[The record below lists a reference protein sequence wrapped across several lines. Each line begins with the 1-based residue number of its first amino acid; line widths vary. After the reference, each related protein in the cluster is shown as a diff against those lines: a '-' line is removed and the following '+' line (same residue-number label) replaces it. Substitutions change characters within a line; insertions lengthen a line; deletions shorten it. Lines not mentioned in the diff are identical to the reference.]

1 MVLNMYEYRM
11 LLNNYSSI
19 KNYIN
24 KNYPIV
30 QFDDKRNMIRLFTIN
45 ENDFRFSKIPRYI
58 NIQDFENI
66 NTTQDICYP
75 CRLYNNFFNETEMDF
90 MINFERDEIISDS
103 ITGKGDWYEI
113 AIINDPISSPVNKSS
128 FNLFNCFIFVITPIF
143 ATGLSFFISIFSI
156 FKI

>member
-45 ENDFRFSKIPRYI
+45 ENDFRFFKIPRYI

-75 CRLYNNFFNETEMDF
+75 CKLYNDFFNETEIDF
-90 MINFERDEIISDS
+90 MINFEKDEIISHS

-113 AIINDPISSPVNKSS
+113 AIINDPISSHVNKSS

>member
-1 MVLNMYEYRM
+1 MYEYRI

-58 NIQDFENI
+58 NIQHFENI

-75 CRLYNNFFNETEMDF
+75 CRLYNDFFNETEMDF
-90 MINFERDEIISDS
+90 MINFERDEIISHS